1 MEINVTVKEM
11 LEYKKNGK
19 VLAEKLV
26 EESGLKEDVLLNE
39 ELEKY
44 LEKIDE
50 LSPKMTTKL
59 KKDDLYP
66 LYKEFVFAISDIKFI
81 IYNKD
86 LVKEYLQN
94 TEN

>member
-1 MEINVTVKEM
+1 
-11 LEYKKNGK
+11 
-19 VLAEKLV
+19 
-26 EESGLKEDVLLNE
+26 
-39 ELEKY
+39 
-44 LEKIDE
+44 
-50 LSPKMTTKL
+50 MTTKL

>member
-44 LEKIDE
+44 LEK
-50 LSPKMTTKL
+50 
-59 KKDDLYP
+59 
-66 LYKEFVFAISDIKFI
+66 
-81 IYNKD
+81 
-86 LVKEYLQN
+86 
-94 TEN
+94 